1 MEAVR
6 YSNLVWPGIDTIS
19 VIIRAAIYV
28 FGLIVFASFGKTVG
42 VIVAISG
49 YAARFWQPIMNLG
62 NIFNNFINNMAHLER
77 IFETMDEPVTIA
89 DKPGAEALKDVRG
102 EVTFD
107 HVSFSYEPGKEVLHD
122 VSFTVRPGESV
133 ALVGPT
139 GAGKSTIVSL
149 ISRFYECTS
158 GRVLVDGHDVSD
170 VTL

>member
-1 MEAVR
+1 
-6 YSNLVWPGIDTIS
+6 
-19 VIIRAAIYV
+19 
-28 FGLIVFASFGKTVG
+28 
-42 VIVAISG
+42 
-49 YAARFWQPIMNLG
+49 
-62 NIFNNFINNMAHLER
+62 
-77 IFETMDEPVTIA
+77 MDEPVTIA
-89 DKPGAEALKDVRG
+89 DEPGAEALKDVRG

-158 GRVLVDGHDVSD
+158 GRVLVDGHDVAD

>member
-77 IFETMDEPVTIA
+77 IF
-89 DKPGAEALKDVRG
+89 
-102 EVTFD
+102 
-107 HVSFSYEPGKEVLHD
+107 
-122 VSFTVRPGESV
+122 
-133 ALVGPT
+133 
-139 GAGKSTIVSL
+139 
-149 ISRFYECTS
+149 
-158 GRVLVDGHDVSD
+158 
-170 VTL
+170 